1 MGKEPD
7 TGARTVRSDP
17 GSTDPAGYH
26 IRAVQRVCDILDH
39 LRDSAEGATLPDLAA
54 VVRLPKSSVFRYLAT
69 LEARRYVERDTAGL
83 YRLGIAFVPPQQHQ
97 IGILADLVRPYLE
110 QLQETLGE
118 TASLGVLDGGRVVL
132 ADVVESRRA
141 VRLTATPGEHA
152 ALHATALGKA
162 ISAKLPDGRVRKLLT
177 AEGMSPLTGNTI
189 TDTDSFLEDVAQ
201 VRRRGF
207 ALDDGESDSDGRSI
221 AVPVDGT
228 SVKAAMAVSAPA
240 GRLPLERA
248 AELADSLTRLS
259 RRFSAELTVPLPR

>member
-1 MGKEPD
+1 VGEESQ
-7 TGARTVRSDP
+7 TGTPTV
-17 GSTDPAGYH
+17 GSVPSADPAGYH

-39 LRDSAEGATLPDLAA
+39 LRDSTEGATLPDLAE
-54 VVRLPKSSVFRYLAT
+54 VVRLPKSSVFRYLVT
-69 LEARRYVERDTAGL
+69 LEARRYVERDGGGV

-141 VRLTATPGEHA
+141 VRLVAAAGEHA

-162 ISAKLPDGRVRKLLT
+162 ISANLPEGRVRKLLA

-189 TDTDSFLEDVAQ
+189 TDTDSYLEEIAQ

-207 ALDDGESDSDGRSI
+207 ALDDGESESDGRSI

-240 GRLPLERA
+240 GRLSLERA